1 MGNVCCTDRRKKAQ
15 DQPSPELKT
24 SKIHN
29 QSPLKTPKT
38 SKTPKTPKTPNTS
51 KTPTTNPQHPQV
63 TLIRRNSKLPMP
75 NDILFNTLTPTSK
88 NPINNVDFNESL
100 VDELEYDITEAEEL
114 SQTERDKILHLFQ
127 TFSNEITE
135 GEEEAFEGFSLV
147 DIKNSENSSTQR
159 ALLISN
165 CAVYILKSD
174 DLNYVFRRIRLETII
189 VILLQDDICAMNLH
203 MVSSELLGDLW
214 IESPNIED
222 IHNCIQTM
230 FRYITQR
237 YIPTFTCPE
246 TNFKS
251 KFNNIPPTLV
261 HFLTN
266 EETISVNNAII
277 QNGKIA
283 ENITFIKKGKTVH
296 NGNFIDCMAILTT
309 KAFYCLEIDYKFVY
323 RLDVKLIKALTITE
337 RADKIV
343 IEKNNGDEMLWML
356 NSKFITELEK
366 VSMTLRQERLKIGK
380 RESIDV
386 SEYVQMSLKKK
397 RPSFTMT

>member
-15 DQPSPELKT
+15 EHPSPGFKT
-24 SKIHN
+24 SKAHN
-29 QSPLKTPKT
+29 QSPSKIP
-38 SKTPKTPKTPNTS
+38 KTPKTPKTPNTS
-51 KTPTTNPQHPQV
+51 KTPIASPEHPQPA
-63 TLIRRNSKLPMP
+63 LSRRNLKLPMP
-75 NDILFNTLTPTSK
+75 NDIVFNTLTPTSK
-88 NPINNVDFNESL
+88 NQINIVDFNESL
-100 VDELEYDITEAEEL
+100 VDELEYDITEAKDL
-114 SQTERDKILHLFQ
+114 SQVEQEKILHLFE
-127 TFSNEITE
+127 TFSNEVNE

-147 DIKNSENSSTQR
+147 DIKNSESSSTQN

-165 CAVYILKSD
+165 CAVYILKND

-237 YIPTFTCPE
+237 YIPTISYPE
-246 TNFKS
+246 SQFKI
-251 KFNNIPPTLV
+251 KFNNIPSTVV
-261 HFLTN
+261 HFLTS
-266 EETISVNNAII
+266 EETVNVNNAII

-283 ENITFIKKGKTVH
+283 ENINFIKKGKTAH
-296 NGNFIDCMAILTT
+296 NGNFIDCIAVLTS

-323 RLDVKLIKALTITE
+323 RLDVKFIKALTITE

-343 IEKNNGDEMLWML
+343 IEKNNGDEILWML

-366 VSMTLRQERLKIGK
+366 VSMTVRQERLKIGK
-380 RESIDV
+380 RKSIDI
-386 SEYVQMSLKKK
+386 SEYVQMSLRKK
-397 RPSFTMT
+397 RPSYTMI